1 MFKKIAGKL
10 IIALAI
16 AVFVPAAASTLR
28 LKSLVFKGLDKISR
42 FEIAEKSGFV
52 SKDDFIIIDRGRLED
67 VLRAEPMIESYK
79 IIIKN
84 QTMTIIIKE
93 RESSYYV
100 YVTGNRGSLIGLI
113 DQHYN
118 LISVNRI
125 PRYADPLII
134 LNNSDVDG
142 RTLTSSVRKRIETFF
157 AGAEKLSVKRQLKQ
171 VDMRDKSTV
180 RVTLNGRPTVFVMG
194 ETREQLDRLEYLCG
208 YFDSIGY
215 YPPIIDISGDRAIL
229 R

>member
-1 MFKKIAGKL
+1 MIL
-10 IIALAI
+10 ALLA
-16 AVFVPAAASTLR
+16 AFVPASASTLR
-28 LKSLVFKGLDKISR
+28 VQSLVFKGLENISR
-42 FEIAEKSGFV
+42 FEIAEKSGFI
-52 SKDDFIIIDRGRLED
+52 SKDDFIIIDKNRLEE

-100 YVTGNRGSLIGLI
+100 YITGNRGSLIGLI

-125 PRYADPLII
+125 PRYTDPLIV

-142 RTLTSSVRKRIETFF
+142 RTIAPSARKRIETFF
-157 AGAEKLSVKRQLKQ
+157 GAAEKLSVKRQLKQ
-171 VDMRDKSTV
+171 VDMRDKSAV

-215 YPPIIDISGDRAIL
+215 YPPLIDISGDRAIL